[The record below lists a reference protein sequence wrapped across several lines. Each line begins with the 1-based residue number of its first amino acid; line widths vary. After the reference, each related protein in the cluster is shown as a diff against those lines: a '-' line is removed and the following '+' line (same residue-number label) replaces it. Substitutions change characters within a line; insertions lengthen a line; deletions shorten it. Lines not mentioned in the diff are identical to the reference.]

1 MKDESRKG
9 QKRFLRFRFVIEIKC
24 LKRIFQEKKDEN

>member
-9 QKRFLRFRFVIEIKC
+9 QKRFLRFRFVNEIEY
-24 LKRIFQEKKDEN
+24 LKKNFSGEKR